1 MSGKYP
7 TEPCHICGTEVTLAP
22 GPRAVHMKRHTVEQ
36 EKVAE
41 PDLTPIEVDLDA
53 IKDPVVR
60 GRFEKALKAQAR
72 RKAAPQIF
80 LGDASGEAREALV
93 RMYAPECVQPTPL
106 PGLKRDEQPKS
117 PFHAYY
123 GEKAKADI
131 TAEQGY
137 IPVLNEHGEHVCEPG
152 GGDLLWKLP
161 TAQHDAMLR
170 KVGRESQERMKSA
183 AAGAKVS
190 VKTQVSPDVAMKVLE
205 ETDDG

>member
-1 MSGKYP
+1 MSAYP
-7 TEPCHICGTEVTLAP
+7 SEPCPICNEEVTMAP
-22 GPRAVHMKRHTVEQ
+22 GPRAMHMKRHETEQ
-36 EKVAE
+36 AKVVE
-41 PDLTPIEVDLDA
+41 PDLTDYVSDLDK
-53 IKDPVVR
+53 IKDPATR
-60 GRFEKALKAQAR
+60 SLYEKALKAQAR
-72 RKAAPQIF
+72 RKKAPEMF
-80 LGDASGEAREALV
+80 LSEATGEARAALV
-93 RMYAPECVQPTPL
+93 RMYASDCVVPPL
-106 PGLKRDEQPKS
+106 LKGVSRDQQPKA

-123 GEKAKADI
+123 GEKNKADI

-137 IPVLNEHGEHVCEPG
+137 LPVLNEHGEQVCEPG

>member
-190 VKTQVSPDVAMKVLE
+190 VKRQVPSDKAIE
-205 ETDDG
+205 E